1 MNRAVCLLAWRSLW
15 GRPRRALALLCGYGV
30 GVAVMIALLSV
41 GDALLMQARDRDLA
55 AGGDIVLLPE
65 GVDPTVLKINGVT
78 DLYFT
83 IQDAA
88 FVTREVLR
96 GPRFGSAV
104 AAAAPQIDGQEV
116 YVRSRRRVVPALA
129 SAGIPSL
136 DRATHAAPGVPDA
149 RDTTSDRSWL
159 DPSPA
164 DLLNRLDRFHVP
176 PPQAGRAWAEWD
188 YFNFIEPESG
198 TYGYL
203 TILAGGGGRGVV
215 SVRLKRPGQKMED
228 VAIPAR
234 LHPGDLAFDSAD
246 QRVGPARVRNIGGR
260 YHITVSDPRVRADLW
275 VTPEAGYYL
284 PPGETVADG
293 AISGYV
299 VPVLHGWMSG
309 VLRTSQIALRLDHA
323 PAYHDHNWGTWRG
336 VTWEWGEGGGKGGT
350 ILYGGLHVSP
360 TRSAAGRSAVLFVWE
375 PSKEDGH
382 AGGGFL
388 GAFSVQAVRYAGWH
402 PGPMLGRGH
411 VPVPSTATIE
421 ARLGADEVRM
431 LLRVQDV
438 LASAAPLAAARTPAT
453 APVAFLQ
460 MRGTV
465 EVRGTVDGQ
474 PVRITGRAAAE
485 TFVAVSR

>member
-15 GRPRRALALLCGYGV
+15 DRPRRALALLFGYGV

-65 GVDPTVLKINGVT
+65 GVDPAVLKINGVT

-88 FVTREVLR
+88 FLTREVLR

-104 AAAAPQIDGQEV
+104 AAAAPQIGGQEV
-116 YVRSRRRVVPALA
+116 YIRSRQRVAPALA

-136 DRATHAAPGVPDA
+136 DHAAHAAPGAPGA
-149 RDTTSDRSWL
+149 LDTAGDRSWL

-176 PPQAGRAWAEWD
+176 PPQAGPAWAEWD
-188 YFNFIEPESG
+188 YFNFMEPASG

-203 TILAGGGGRGVV
+203 TILAQGGGRGVLT
-215 SVRLKRPGQKMED
+215 VRLKRRGQQVED
-228 VAIPAR
+228 VAISAR
-234 LHPGDLAFDSAD
+234 LHSGDLAFDSAD

-260 YHITVSDPRVRADLW
+260 YHITITDPRARADLW
-275 VTPEAGYYL
+275 VTPEPGYYL
-284 PPGETVADG
+284 PPGESVADG
-293 AISGYV
+293 VISGYV
-299 VPVLHGWMSG
+299 VPVLRGWASG
-309 VLRTSQIALRLDHA
+309 VIRTPHGALRLDHA

-336 VTWEWGEGGGKGGT
+336 VAWEWGEGGGDGGT
-350 ILYGGLHVSP
+350 ILYGGLHISP
-360 TRSAAGRSAVLFVWE
+360 TRSAVAARPSVLFVWE
-375 PSKEDGH
+375 PSREDGH

-388 GAFSVQAVRYAGWH
+388 GAFPVQAIRYAGWH
-402 PGPMLGRGH
+402 PGPMLGGGP
-411 VPVPSTATIE
+411 VPVPSSATVA
-421 ARLGADEVRM
+421 ARIGTDEVR
-431 LLRVQDV
+431 LVLRVHDV
-438 LASAAPLAAARTPAT
+438 LASAAPLAAPRPA
-453 APVAFLQ
+453 APRVAFLQ

-465 EVRGTVDGQ
+465 EVRGTVDGR
-474 PVRITGRAAAE
+474 PVRIRGPAAAE
-485 TFVAVSR
+485 TFVTIPR

>member
-1 MNRAVCLLAWRSLW
+1 MNRAVWLLAWRSVW
-15 GRPRRALALLCGYGV
+15 DRPRRALALLCGYGV

-96 GPRFGSAV
+96 GPRFASAV
-104 AAAAPQIDGQEV
+104 AAAAPQIGGQQV

-136 DRATHAAPGVPDA
+136 DRATHAAPGVPGA
-149 RDTTSDRSWL
+149 RDTTGDRSWL
-159 DPSPA
+159 DPPPA
-164 DLLNRLDRFHVP
+164 ELLDRLDRFHVP
-176 PPQAGRAWAEWD
+176 PPQARPAWAEWD
-188 YFNFIEPESG
+188 YFNFMEPATG

-215 SVRLKRPGQKMED
+215 SVRLKRPGQKVED

-234 LHPGDLAFDSAD
+234 LLPGDLAFDSAD

-260 YHITVSDPRVRADLW
+260 YHITIADPRLRADLW
-275 VTPEAGYYL
+275 VTPEPGYYL

-293 AISGYV
+293 VISGYV
-299 VPVLHGWMSG
+299 VPVLQGSASG
-309 VLRTSQIALRLDHA
+309 VIRTAHAALRLDHA

-336 VTWEWGEGGGKGGT
+336 VAWEWGEGGGDGGT

-360 TRSAAGRSAVLFVWE
+360 TRSAAAGRPSVLFVWE
-375 PSKEDGH
+375 PSREEGH
-382 AGGGFL
+382 TGGRFL
-388 GAFSVQAVRYAGWH
+388 GAFPVQAVRYAGWH
-402 PGPMLGRGH
+402 PGPILGGRH
-411 VPVPSTATIE
+411 VPVPLTAAI
-421 ARLGADEVRM
+421 AAGIGADEVRL

-438 LASAAPLAAARTPAT
+438 LASTAPFAARTPTT

-465 EVRGTVDGQ
+465 AVRGTVDGR

-485 TFVAVSR
+485 TFVAVPR